1 MSDSN
6 YEKVFKQ
13 YQEWFLRDNQEKTA
27 EVLLVWRNRRYVGI
41 KKYQFPGT

>member
-27 EVLLVWRNRRYVGI
+27 EVENGFNVPIRSLFWRTV
-41 KKYQFPGT
+41 